1 MGQTNEGENVPTSF
15 MPMPIQNQ
23 TCENE
28 RHKEIEREKE
38 SCKYML
44 EGREVGHLPY
54 DQSST
59 PNMMELTNSGK
70 SKSDSLF
77 KNLHLI
83 LMHQ

>member
-38 SCKYML
+38 SCKYM
-44 EGREVGHLPY
+44 
-54 DQSST
+54 Q
-59 PNMMELTNSGK
+59 
-70 SKSDSLF
+70 SDSLF

-83 LMHQ
+83 LMRQ